1 MRRAAQAKSKT
12 ESTRSLTRQANT
24 SQNAIKIGLVEV
36 IAKKEIEMIEK
47 IGNKVWMARCGLS
60 NSKGGGSLR

>member
-24 SQNAIKIGLVEV
+24 NQNAIKIGLVEV

-47 IGNKVWMARCGLS
+47 FFNKVWMARCKLS
-60 NSKGGGSLR
+60 NSQGADSPQ